1 MCKQE
6 INMAE
11 SKMLNNHINTKR
23 RRFYKTCSVISTSLI
38 VLLGSANMSFSS
50 ELLLTGK
57 VSSSAKQVVNAPQ
70 SSRWQIQ
77 IQWMEEEGEIV
88 NEGDVIAVF
97 DGSNEQSRLDQN
109 IESLERQVLEL
120 EQLKMEQERK
130 VSEAEGSLTL
140 AIMRVDRA
148 RIEASVPAS
157 DVSRYDKGQ
166 YDLALQRAL
175 LEQVKAEEAL
185 QRALKERST
194 ELQKKNIDNQKVE
207 EEIAYLEGLLNK
219 MNVKATLSGPVSYAM
234 HPWTQQ
240 KIAAG
245 NNLQPSWKVMDVQAS
260 SDFQIETWVHEI
272 DAVGLQENT
281 QVDLVIDAYPEQ
293 RFKGAIESISS
304 QSEKKSQWSKSAYF
318 PAIIRFVEEPD
329 LKLLPGMSVRI
340 HVNKGASDDA

>member
-1 MCKQE
+1 MCE
-6 INMAE
+6 RESTMAE
-11 SKMLNNHINTKR
+11 DDMLKKHENIKKHWLNKTVGVLSVALIFMMSKIDTV
-23 RRFYKTCSVISTSLI
+23 Y
-38 VLLGSANMSFSS
+38 SS

-109 IESLERQVLEL
+109 IESLERQVLEF

-130 VSEAEGSLTL
+130 VSEAQGSLKL

-207 EEIAYLEGLLNK
+207 EEIAYLEGLLEK

-260 SDFQIETWVHEI
+260 SDFQIETWIHEI
-272 DAVGLQENT
+272 DAVDLQENT
-281 QVDLVIDAYPEQ
+281 QVSLVIDAYPSQ
-293 RFKGAIESISS
+293 SFTGKIESISS
-304 QSEKKSQWSKSAYF
+304 QSEKKPQWSKSAYF
-318 PAIIRFVEEPD
+318 PAIIRFVDEPD

-340 HVNKGASDDA
+340 HVNKEESDDA

>member
-1 MCKQE
+1 
-6 INMAE
+6 MAE

-23 RRFYKTCSVISTSLI
+23 RRFYKTCSVVSTSLI
-38 VLLGSANMSFSS
+38 VLMCSANMSFSN

-293 RFKGAIESISS
+293 RFKGEIESISS
-304 QSEKKSQWSKSAYF
+304 QSEKKPQWSKSAYF

>member
-1 MCKQE
+1 
-6 INMAE
+6 MAE
-11 SKMLNNHINTKR
+11 GNMRNKQTNSKQPYIR
-23 RRFYKTCSVISTSLI
+23 KTCSVLSTSFLF
-38 VLLGSANMSFSS
+38 LLSSVNIANAS

-88 NEGDVIAVF
+88 NKGDVIAVF

-109 IESLERQVLEL
+109 IETLERQVLEL

-130 VSEAEGSLTL
+130 VSEAEGSLKL

-148 RIEASVPAS
+148 KIEASVPAS
-157 DVSRYDKGQ
+157 DVSKYDKGQ

-207 EEIAYLEGLLNK
+207 EEIAYLEGLLKK
-219 MNVKATLSGPVSYAM
+219 MNVTATLSGPVSYAM

-260 SDFQIETWVHEI
+260 SDFQIETWIHEI
-272 DAVGLQENT
+272 DAVDLQEDT
-281 QVDLVIDAYPEQ
+281 VVELVIDAYPEQ
-293 RFKGAIESISS
+293 SFKGEIESISS

-318 PAIIRFVEEPD
+318 PAIIRFIEEPD
-329 LKLLPGMSVRI
+329 LKLLPGMSVRV
-340 HVNKGASDDA
+340 HVNKEEASDV

>member
-1 MCKQE
+1 
-6 INMAE
+6 
-11 SKMLNNHINTKR
+11 MLKKHENTKKHR
-23 RRFYKTCSVISTSLI
+23 LNKTFGVITVTLTFLMSQ
-38 VLLGSANMSFSS
+38 ANTVNSS

-130 VSEAEGSLTL
+130 VSEAQGSLKL

-207 EEIAYLEGLLNK
+207 EEIAYLEGLLEK

-260 SDFQIETWVHEI
+260 SDFQIETWIHEI

-281 QVDLVIDAYPEQ
+281 QVNLVIDAYPNQ
-293 RFKGAIESISS
+293 NFTGKIESISS

-318 PAIIRFVEEPD
+318 PAIIRFVDEPD

-340 HVNKGASDDA
+340 HVNSEESNDA